1 MMNKPFICIAG
12 RNTIAVRSLKYLIEE
27 FDYEK
32 EKLLA
37 IVSSNDDG
45 IDKYQLSFKKYVL
58 ENSIETIS
66 LQEAYRIENLIFI
79 SLQYDVILR
88 PNKFLSAELFNIHFS
103 LLPEYKGMYTS
114 ALPILHGRNKSGV
127 TLHLIDDGIDT
138 GEIIDQQTVNINQD
152 DTSKDLYEKY
162 TDFGVILFKKNLN
175 SLINKKYIATKQD
188 SLMSSYFSKKSIDY
202 NNLII
207 DLNKTAFQI
216 KNQIRAFTYEG
227 LQFPKIFNIEIK
239 KAIIIDEKSKGKAG
253 TIIEDKKDFLIIN
266 TVDFQLKL
274 IKK

>member
-1 MMNKPFICIAG
+1 MNKPFICIAG